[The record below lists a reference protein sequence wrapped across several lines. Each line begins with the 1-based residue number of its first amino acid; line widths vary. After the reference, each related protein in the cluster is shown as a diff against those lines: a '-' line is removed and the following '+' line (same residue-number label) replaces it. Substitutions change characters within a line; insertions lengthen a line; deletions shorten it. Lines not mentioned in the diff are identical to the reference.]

1 MERGNLS
8 RRGFMA
14 NSLSVMA
21 AAGLPIWFAKETILD
36 AQEKEG
42 KTPKTG
48 PNDRIVMGAIGTGTN
63 RLTRPNDT
71 RRGERG
77 VHIMQAAM
85 AENGVQMAAV
95 CDVDRPNAEF
105 AQNLVRTAAHGGSRE
120 CTLFSDFRRL
130 LENRDINAVTIGTP
144 DHWHALVA
152 IAAMRAGKDVYCE
165 KPMTLTI
172 AEAKMVE
179 RVARDTHKIFQVGT
193 QQRTEYNGQFRLAA
207 ELVRNNRI
215 GRVSRVTTLIGTNPV
230 GGPFAVAPVLEGLD
244 WNFWQG
250 PTGPVDFVPQ
260 RCHYEFRWWYEYS
273 GGKMTDWGAHHN
285 DIAQWA
291 LGMDESG
298 PISVNGSGAAP
309 ANQPNSYNCHP
320 TFEVNYTYGNGPNGA
335 AGTRLVCRSGPA
347 AGWPI
352 RETVRGQQQVAG
364 NGILFE
370 GEDNKWIWVSR
381 SGIQASDR
389 ALLTEA
395 LPANA
400 TRLPRVDAPSNQH
413 MKNFLACVRSREQ
426 PICHAGIGKRSVT
439 VCLLGVIATR
449 FFSGQA
455 LTWDPREERFTGERA
470 EAANRHLSRAMRKPW
485 RLEA

>member
-1 MERGNLS
+1 MKRGNMS
-8 RRGFMA
+8 RRGFLA
-14 NSLSVMA
+14 NTLGGMV
-21 AAGLPIWFAKETILD
+21 AAGLPLWFATESLID
-36 AQEKEG
+36 AQEA
-42 KTPKTG
+42 KTPRQPG
-48 PNDRIVMGAIGTGTN
+48 ANDRIVMGAIGTGTN
-63 RLTRPNDT
+63 RSR
-71 RRGERG
+71 RAAGAAIRGERG
-77 VHIMQAAM
+77 IHIMQAAM
-85 AENGVQMAAV
+85 SENGVQMSAV

-105 AQNLVRTAAHGGSRE
+105 AQNLVRTAQRGGNRE
-120 CTLFSDFRRL
+120 CALFSDYRRL

-144 DHWHALVA
+144 DHWHAMVA

-172 AEAKMVE
+172 EESKLVA
-179 RVARDTHKIFQVGT
+179 RVARETRKIFQVGT
-193 QQRTEYNGQFRLAA
+193 QQRTEMAGRFRLAA

-215 GRVSRVTTLIGTNPV
+215 GRVHRITTLIGANPV
-230 GGPFAVAPVLEGLD
+230 GGPFQVRPTLEGLD
-244 WNFWQG
+244 WNFWLG
-250 PTGPVDFVPQ
+250 PTAQVDYVPE

-298 PISVNGSGAAP
+298 PVSITGTGAAP
-309 ANQPNSYNCHP
+309 SDRPHSYNCHP
-320 TFEVNYTYGNGPNGA
+320 TFEVTYTYGNGQNGA

-347 AGWPI
+347 QGWPI
-352 RETVRGQQQVAG
+352 REGTNVAS

-381 SGIQASDR
+381 GNIQASAP
-389 ALLTEA
+389 ALLSEA
-395 LPANA
+395 LPAGA
-400 TRLPRVDAPSNQH
+400 TRLPRVTATANQH
-413 MKNFLACVRSREQ
+413 MNNFITCVRSREQ
-426 PICHAGIGKRSVT
+426 TICPASIGHRSVS
-439 VCLLGVIATR
+439 VCHLGVIATR

-470 EAANRHLSRAMRKPW
+470 EAANRHLSLARRAPW